1 MTSTARKIEKKYIP
15 MPTWELTPQALTEL
29 IRFRHERFPSELI
42 HVIPLTRD
50 FREVLLDY
58 SHFIGR
64 KARNILL
71 LRMAS
76 EGVYDE
82 ALLTE
87 LCERAGTA
95 VLREA
100 LKMARRRGEPAVIAV
115 ISEHFRESVEDDPL
129 PGDFWL
135 RTLEKFCGLAY

>member
-1 MTSTARKIEKKYIP
+1 

-29 IRFRHERFPSELI
+29 IRFRQERFPSELI
-42 HVIPLTRD
+42 HVIPLTKEY
-50 FREVLLDY
+50 REVLLDY
-58 SHFIGR
+58 IHFIGR

-87 LCERAGTA
+87 LCQRAGSA

-100 LKMARRRGEPAVIAV
+100 MRFARRRGEPAVKAV
-115 ISEHFRESVEDDPL
+115 ISEHFCEESPKEACL
-129 PGDFWL
+129 GNFFKRSWE
-135 RTLEKFCGLAY
+135 RFCGLAY